1 MALRGREAEAPG
13 GEEGLDP
20 RDVLVV
26 WAQDRLAF
34 QEPAEVLRAEDA
46 VGKGGEAAVVVVVE
60 SAFF

>member
-1 MALRGREAEAPG
+1 MALRRREAEAPG

-34 QEPAEVLRAEDA
+34 QEPAEVPRAEDA
-46 VGKGGEAAVVVVVE
+46 VGEGGEAVFLIVVE
-60 SAFF
+60 FAVF